1 MSILERLKGFR
12 VRSLNR
18 GELTSGSERPLE
30 NADAMAAAGG
40 VSESAF
46 TGGDPAAHLAPPG
59 YVKSYDEGRPRR

>member
-1 MSILERLKGFR
+1 MSIFERFKRFR

-40 VSESAF
+40 VSAGAF
-46 TGGDPAAHLAPPG
+46 SGGDPAAHLAPPG
-59 YVKSYDEGRPRR
+59 YVKSYDHGKPRR